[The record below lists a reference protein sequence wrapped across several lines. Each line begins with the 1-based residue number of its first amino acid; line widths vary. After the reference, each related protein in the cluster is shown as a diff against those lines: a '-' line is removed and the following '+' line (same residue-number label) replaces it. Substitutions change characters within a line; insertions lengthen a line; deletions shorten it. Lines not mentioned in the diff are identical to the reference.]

1 LYFSLLGRQK
11 RADPIGQWW
20 AIKRAAGDAIR
31 ARGAVISHHHGV
43 GMDHRAQTGW
53 SPIER
58 QMLVQL
64 KQTLDPTGIMNPGK
78 LL

>member
-1 LYFSLLGRQK
+1 
-11 RADPIGQWW
+11 
-20 AIKRAAGDAIR
+20 
-31 ARGAVISHHHGV
+31 
-43 GMDHRAQTGW
+43 MDHRAQTGW
-53 SPIER
+53 GPIER